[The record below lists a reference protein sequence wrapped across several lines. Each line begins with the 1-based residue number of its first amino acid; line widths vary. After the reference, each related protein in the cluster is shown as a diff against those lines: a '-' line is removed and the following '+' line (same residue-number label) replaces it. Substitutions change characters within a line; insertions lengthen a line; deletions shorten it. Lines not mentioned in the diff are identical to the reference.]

1 MISENITLDIRKI
14 CLNLWYQNIFFRN
27 SNFWWFF
34 DSNFDIRKWIT
45 FSEFKNSNFCY
56 QNITFCDIR
65 IPENIKTCQA
75 PEKHEL
81 LRIKVNKRSRSS
93 VCSETEVGLR
103 IIIERNICKF
113 CCFVLYWSKRHT
125 MALKRLSK
133 VDVVSS
139 VIMKCNSK
147 VYYD

>member
-56 QNITFCDIR
+56 QNIPFCD
-65 IPENIKTCQA
+65 QA

-103 IIIERNICKF
+103 IIIERNIC
-113 CCFVLYWSKRHT
+113 CFVLYWSKRHT

-139 VIMKCNSK
+139 VMKCNSK